1 MDETLGKTAAAP
13 LGGTAKAPAPEGKRK
28 AKRAK
33 DVREYTLGEE
43 IANSVTHGVGAALA
57 IAALVLLIVRSV
69 SDGGGM
75 LLLAALVY
83 GIALLV
89 EYLMSTLYH
98 AIAVPAAKR
107 VFKVLDHSG
116 IYLLIA
122 GTYTPYCLITLE
134 PVGGLWLG
142 LFIWAVALA
151 GVACEA
157 FWTFRPRWVSAVLYV
172 LMGWCIIWF
181 IPQLFDALDPVGF
194 WLLLAGGLSY
204 TVGALF
210 YTLKKVPYLHS
221 VFHAF
226 VLAGSILQF
235 VSVLLFVL

>member
-1 MDETLGKTAAAP
+1 MDEAMGKLPDTP
-13 LGGTAKAPAPEGKRK
+13 LPKAGHDSSAKAQRS
-28 AKRAK
+28 
-33 DVREYTLGEE
+33 VRDYTLGEE
-43 IANSVTHGVGAALA
+43 IANSITHGIGAALA

-83 GIALLV
+83 GISLLV

-122 GTYTPYCLITLE
+122 GTYTPYCLVTLE

-142 LFIWAVALA
+142 LFIWVVALA

-172 LMGWCIIWF
+172 MMGWSIVAF
-181 IPQLFDALDPVGF
+181 LPQLYSLLDPVGF

-210 YTLKKVPYLHS
+210 YVLKKVPYLHS
-221 VFHAF
+221 VFHLF

-235 VSVLLFVL
+235 FSILLFVL